1 MFWHGFLH
9 RGQKKQLLIDLL
21 NAQFVLQE
29 NKAREVAEVQ
39 RRHRDRLQNASKRRS
54 TATCSSRD
62 KEMEGV
68 ALESVLHK
76 FLTNRGSRRKLGRP
90 SSSNGS
96 PTSGSP
102 NNGSLSE
109 ITSEVNLPTGKQK
122 KGGFSKIEEIGR
134 KNWNS
139 AGELTENSSQKN
151 VQSKSEDNKATTV
164 IPREEETNNFKKEE
178 RKEDP
183 ISLTRPANR
192 TTSISSSGRSFSAAT
207 DDDEEDLQDNNE
219 EEAQKLREASRKVL
233 RFQNSR
239 SSVSSGDYSLENQKS
254 PGASKILPRQRTF
267 DEETERYPG
276 DPTNDELVTFLLAPQ
291 SSSKRNLG
299 RRHTLPTKVSKTE
312 DGDDSVWAQPPMRTP
327 KSAARVKEPL
337 QAEGGGHSPS
347 KQVFD
352 FSEVSQNFKKS
363 GAQDQDS
370 PSAEKKSKP
379 NVTETSVPDNGPG
392 QHNQEGKSV
401 EPTGN
406 HVQRNSENVPPKS
419 TWIKTET
426 TGLFFSFLKRL
437 GDMSKA
443 QNSKETVQKA
453 SGSGV

>member
-1 MFWHGFLH
+1 MACVPSL
-9 RGQKKQLLIDLL
+9 RPEKQLLIDLL
-21 NAQFVLQE
+21 TAQFVLQE

-39 RRHRDRLQNASKRRS
+39 RRHRDRLQNISKRRS

-62 KEMEGV
+62 REMEGV

-76 FLTNRGSRRKLGRP
+76 FLNNRGSRRKLGRP

-96 PTSGSP
+96 PTSDSP

-122 KGGFSKIEEIGR
+122 KAGISRIEEIGR
-134 KNWNS
+134 KDWNS
-139 AGELTENSSQKN
+139 AGELTENSPQKN
-151 VQSKSEDNKATTV
+151 VQSNSEDNKKTTV
-164 IPREEETNNFKKEE
+164 TPREEETNTFKKEE

-183 ISLTRPANR
+183 ISLTHPANR

-219 EEAQKLREASRKVL
+219 EEARKLREASRKVL

-254 PGASKILPRQRTF
+254 PGASKILARQRTF

-276 DPTNDELVTFLLAPQ
+276 DPTNDELVTFLLTPP

-299 RRHTLPTKVSKTE
+299 RRHTLPAKVSNTE
-312 DGDDSVWAQPPMRTP
+312 DEEDSVWAQPPLRTP

-337 QAEGGGHSPS
+337 QAEGGEHSPS

-352 FSEVSQNFKKS
+352 FSEISQNLRKS

-379 NVTETSVPDNGPG
+379 NVSITNVPDSGPG
-392 QHNQEGKSV
+392 QHNQEGKSM

-406 HVQRNSENVPPKS
+406 HVQRNSENVPPKAA
-419 TWIKTET
+419 WIKTET